1 MPVYVYQCKNCNH
14 VFEQR
19 QSFSDDALRICPQCG
34 EETLRKRYT
43 PVGVTFTGSGF
54 YRPDTGTPYRDVPHP
69 PNRAGGGNTCC
80 PAPRR
85 LRSTP
90 DSEALHDIVTPM
102 RRTLLTH
109 PFQTL
114 TLLRGQRLRGSSRSL
129 RTCLRGTCIL
139 RVQVLS
145 ISFLRGSPRSR
156 RGTRSHHRRR
166 RHTHQQRLSPAH
178 RAAAAHTAV
187 TAARLRRRRIT
198 SHEPQRPHPYPG
210 SAARAPPQRPDRR
223 TPPGCPG

>member
-19 QSFSDDALRICPQCG
+19 LPAVRRRNPAQALQHRRCDLQG
-34 EETLRKRYT
+34 LRLLQHRQGKLLNGSST
-43 PVGVTFTGSGF
+43 PAKNEG
-54 YRPDTGTPYRDVPHP
+54 R
-69 PNRAGGGNTCC
+69 GNTGC

-90 DSEALHDIVTPM
+90 DSDALHDIVTPV
-102 RRTLLTH
+102 RGTLLTH

-114 TLLRGQRLRGSSRSL
+114 TLLRGQRLHGSSRSL
-129 RTCLRGTCIL
+129 RTRFLGVL
-139 RVQVLS
+139 VLLGVLALS
-145 ISFLRGSPRSR
+145 ISFLHGSPRSR
-156 RGTRSHHRRR
+156 RGTRSNHRRR
-166 RHTHQQRLSPAH
+166 GHAHQQRLSPAH

-187 TAARLRRRRIT
+187 TAARLRRRRIA

-210 SAARAPPQRPDRR
+210 SAARAPPQRPDQR
-223 TPPGCPG
+223 TPPGCPA